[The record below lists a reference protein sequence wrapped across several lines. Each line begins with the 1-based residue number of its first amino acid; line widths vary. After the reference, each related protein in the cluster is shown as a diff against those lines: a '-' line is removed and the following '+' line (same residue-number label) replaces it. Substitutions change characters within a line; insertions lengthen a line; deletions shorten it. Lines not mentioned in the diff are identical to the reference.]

1 MKNSIFNNI
10 WVVRGVSLL
19 FALFLYVF
27 VTAENSDQFQVM
39 SNQQFASVETS
50 ETISNVPVYL
60 GEHDEGVFVSGLP
73 ESVQVRLSG
82 PRNIITQVTVESF
95 VVQTEEIT
103 GIASGTHTV
112 RLTAT
117 GLPEEVDYQ
126 ITPARVVVQI
136 ASRETVT
143 VPIEYVVDDNV
154 AASGY
159 QVSQVTLG
167 ATEVTLTG
175 KEATMAEIE
184 QVLVRITQETPQT
197 ANFSQAYRLQILDS
211 EGQLL
216 DINADLTEI
225 EAHIEITPQQKEV
238 PLTIT
243 PYGEN
248 LDQYSYSYAFSTDVS
263 SALAHA
269 DQAVLDQLEFI
280 PVVVDVSNVTDS
292 RAVTGTLELPEGVIG
307 ANIQQIEVAVEVTP
321 LEVES
326 EPESE
331 IVPESSTPET
341 SVEEVASEESSAE
354 PTSEENPEE

>member
-73 ESVQVRLSG
+73 ESVQVRLTG

-95 VVQTEEIT
+95 LVQTEEIT
-103 GIASGTHTV
+103 GINPGTHTI
-112 RLTAT
+112 RLIAT

-154 AASGY
+154 AAAGY
-159 QVSQVTLG
+159 RVSQVTL
-167 ATEVTLTG
+167 APTEVTLTG

-184 QVLVRITQETPQT
+184 QVLVKITQETPQT

-225 EAHIEITPQQKEV
+225 EAHVEITPQQKEV
-238 PLTIT
+238 PLTIV

-248 LDQYSYSYAFSTDVS
+248 IEQYSYGYAFSTEVS
-263 SALAHA
+263 SVLVHA
-269 DQAVLDQLEFI
+269 DQAILDQLESI
-280 PVVVDVSNVTDS
+280 QVVVDVSNVMNS
-292 RAVTGTLELPEGVIG
+292 QVVTGTLELPEGVIG
-307 ANIQQIEVAVEVTP
+307 TDIQQIEVAIEVTP
-321 LEVES
+321 HQVES
-326 EPESE
+326 ESDVISDSRETETTVEE
-331 IVPESSTPET
+331 IV
-341 SVEEVASEESSAE
+341 SEESSDE
-354 PTSEENPEE
+354 TLSEEEPEE